1 MDCDK
6 LLSLG
11 TELGCLLM
19 SSGAEIYRA
28 EESVNRLLAAYGLE
42 PQVFAIPNCLFV
54 SVITPGGQSINRMCR
69 IPAHGTDIELLERC
83 NGLCRWLCR
92 ERPPVEEALA
102 LVRELKRGE
111 RRHTLCPVFWRRPSG
126 LSGSRSVRTGG
137 GVLPDFR
144 EKTAGLQPFFPHCSV
159 CGSGGRYGADADSV
173 RGGRKF

>member
-83 NGLCRWLCR
+83 NGLCRRLCR
-92 ERPPVEEALA
+92 ERPP
-102 LVRELKRGE
+102 
-111 RRHTLCPVFWRRPSG
+111 
-126 LSGSRSVRTGG
+126 GG
-137 GVLPDFR
+137 GGPCPG
-144 EKTAGLQPFFPHCSV
+144 AGTET
-159 CGSGGRYGADADSV
+159 G
-173 RGGRKF
+173 

>member
-69 IPAHGTDIELLERC
+69 IPAHGTACAAGSAGSAPR
-83 NGLCRWLCR
+83 
-92 ERPPVEEALA
+92 
-102 LVRELKRGE
+102 
-111 RRHTLCPVFWRRPSG
+111 WRRP
-126 LSGSRSVRTGG
+126 
-137 GVLPDFR
+137 LPW
-144 EKTAGLQPFFPHCSV
+144 
-159 CGSGGRYGADADSV
+159 CGN
-173 RGGRKF
+173 